1 VGRRSVEFE
10 NTGETVRVYLPGTV
24 KKDEVVKVKIDH
36 SVTQPPAGIYFTKA
50 DKQYPDRFR
59 TVWTQ
64 GQDEDSRYYFPC
76 LDKPNF
82 KQSTEVIL
90 HLPKG
95 MFGLSNGKLLS
106 HKSSR
111 TKERFHYKLEIPYST
126 YLLSIVAGDFAGHT
140 ERLGGVEIKWYVQKG
155 REQEGK
161 YAFRDTGKIVRFFSK
176 YTGYPYPYSHY
187 TQIAVPEFIFGGM
200 ENFTVTTQTDLT
212 LHDKRAALD
221 GDSNGLVAH
230 EAAHT
235 WFGDLVTAKNWSH
248 AWLHESFATYF
259 DALYTRE
266 SKGED
271 EFHYQLL
278 QDAETY
284 FSEDESY
291 RRPIVTNVY
300 KEPIDLFDAHLYPG
314 GAVRLHHLISI
325 VGEDLF
331 RDVLKLY
338 LKRHEFGLVETVDL
352 VRCLEEVTGRNF
364 DEWFDQWIYRGGY
377 PRLEIKFSWD
387 QKLKLATVEIKQTQ
401 KPDNK
406 KEDLLFKLPFEIAF
420 HFSQAEERY
429 PVEINKRE
437 EKFCFKLKSKPIFI
451 SIDPDNTCPCK
462 KVALEVSRPMLH
474 EQLKR
479 DQNSMGR
486 IQAALALTKN
496 ASVADI
502 KILNACLGKEQQ
514 WGVANR
520 IAMALAKI
528 GGNHARDGLLRAL
541 KNPHAKIRL
550 GVVRALSDFKED
562 EKVAKAL
569 RKISE
574 SDPSYRVEASALE
587 ALGSIRD
594 KKSREYL
601 ESALDRPSHNHM
613 AQTAIYNA
621 LTSLEDEASWDVLVA
636 GAEYG
641 SHANSRLAAMRG
653 LARLAKRFEH
663 RRGEVVKL
671 LQRFARESRG
681 TPAAVFRGKLGA
693 IISLKIVDDLSG
705 VPTLRNLAENET
717 DGRIKRR
724 AEETVTALFESAKKP
739 R

>member
-1 VGRRSVEFE
+1 
-10 NTGETVRVYLPGTV
+10 
-24 KKDEVVKVKIDH
+24 
-36 SVTQPPAGIYFTKA
+36 
-50 DKQYPDRFR
+50 
-59 TVWTQ
+59 
-64 GQDEDSRYYFPC
+64 
-76 LDKPNF
+76 
-82 KQSTEVIL
+82 
-90 HLPKG
+90 
-95 MFGLSNGKLLS
+95 
-106 HKSSR
+106 
-111 TKERFHYKLEIPYST
+111 
-126 YLLSIVAGDFAGHT
+126 
-140 ERLGGVEIKWYVQKG
+140 
-155 REQEGK
+155 
-161 YAFRDTGKIVRFFSK
+161 
-176 YTGYPYPYSHY
+176 
-187 TQIAVPEFIFGGM
+187 M

-271 EFHYQLL
+271 EFCYQLL
-278 QDAETY
+278 QDAESY
-284 FSEDESY
+284 FSEDASY
-291 RRPIVTNVY
+291 RRPIVTHIY

-331 RDVLKLY
+331 RDALKIY

-377 PRLEIKFSWD
+377 PRLEIKYSWD

-401 KPDNK
+401 KSDKSDKNE
-406 KEDLLFKLPFEIAF
+406 EDLLFKLPFEIAF
-420 HFSQAEERY
+420 HFSRAEERF
-429 PVEINKRE
+429 PIEITQRE
-437 EKFCFKLKSKPIFI
+437 EKFCFKLKSKPLFF
-451 SIDPDNTCPCK
+451 SVDPDHTCPCK

-479 DQNSMGR
+479 DENPIGR

-496 ASVADI
+496 ASVQDV
-502 KILNACLGKEQQ
+502 KFLSTCLRKEQQ

-520 IAMALAKI
+520 ISRALAKI

-541 KNPHAKIRL
+541 KNPDAKIRL
-550 GVVRALSDFKED
+550 GVVRALSDFRED

-574 SDPSYRVEASALE
+574 ADASYRVEAAALE

-594 KKSREYL
+594 KQSREYL
-601 ESALDRPSHNHM
+601 ESALDRHSHNHM
-613 AQTAIYNA
+613 AQTAIYSA
-621 LTSLEDEASWDVLVA
+621 LTSLEDEASWAVLVE

-663 RRGEVVKL
+663 RRGEVVEL
-671 LQRFARESRG
+671 LQRFAKESRG

-693 IISLKIVDDLSG
+693 IISMKILDDLSG
-705 VPTLRNLAENET
+705 VSTLRDLAENET

-724 AEETVTALFESAKKP
+724 AEDTVTALFESAKKP
-739 R
+739 RELKGIRTDLEEVVRDNKTLRDRLDLMEKQSEAKSKRNKK

>member
-1 VGRRSVEFE
+1 
-10 NTGETVRVYLPGTV
+10 
-24 KKDEVVKVKIDH
+24 
-36 SVTQPPAGIYFTKA
+36 
-50 DKQYPDRFR
+50 
-59 TVWTQ
+59 
-64 GQDEDSRYYFPC
+64 
-76 LDKPNF
+76 
-82 KQSTEVIL
+82 
-90 HLPKG
+90 

-106 HKSSR
+106 HKTSR
-111 TKERFHYKLEIPYST
+111 MQEHFHYKLELPYST
-126 YLLSIVAGDFAGHT
+126 YLLSIVAGDFAEHT
-140 ERLGGVEIKWYVQKG
+140 ERLGGVDIKWYVQKG
-155 REQEGK
+155 REQDGK
-161 YAFRDTGKIVRFFSK
+161 NAFRDTGKIVRFFSK
-176 YTGYPYPYSHY
+176 YTGYPYPYAHY
-187 TQIAVPEFIFGGM
+187 TQIAVPEFVFGGM

-235 WFGDLVTAKNWSH
+235 WFGDLVTAKSWSH

-271 EFHYQLL
+271 EFRYQLL
-278 QDAETY
+278 QDAESY
-284 FSEDESY
+284 FSEDVSY
-291 RRPIVTNVY
+291 RRPIVTNIY

-331 RDVLKLY
+331 REALKIY

-377 PRLEIKFSWD
+377 PKLEVKYSWD
-387 QKLKLATVEIKQTQ
+387 QKRKLATVEIKQTQ
-401 KPDNK
+401 KSDK
-406 KEDLLFKLPFEIAF
+406 KGEDLLFKLPLEIAF
-420 HFSQAEERY
+420 NSSRTEERF
-429 PVEINKRE
+429 PVEITKQE
-437 EKFCFKLKSKPIFI
+437 EKFCFKLKSKPIFF

-474 EQLKR
+474 QQLKR
-479 DQNSMGR
+479 DTNPIGR

-496 ASVADI
+496 ASVEDI
-502 KILNACLGKEQQ
+502 KFLSTCLGKEQQ

-520 IAMALAKI
+520 FARALAKI
-528 GGNHARDGLLRAL
+528 GGNYARDGLLRAL
-541 KNPHAKIRL
+541 KNSDAKIRL
-550 GVVRALSDFKED
+550 GVVRALSNFKED

-569 RKISE
+569 RKKA
-574 SDPSYRVEASALE
+574 DGDTSYRVEAAALE
-587 ALGSIRD
+587 GLGAIRD
-594 KKSREYL
+594 RQSREYL

-613 AQTAIYNA
+613 AQTAIYTA
-621 LTSLEDEASWDVLVA
+621 LTSLEDEASWQVLVD

-653 LARLAKRFEH
+653 LARLAKRFES
-663 RRGEVVKL
+663 RRGEVVEL
-671 LQRFARESRG
+671 LQRFAKESRG

-693 IISLKIVDDLSG
+693 IISMRILDDLAG
-705 VPTLRNLAENET
+705 VSTLRDLADNET

-724 AEETVTALFESAKKP
+724 AEDTVTALFESAKKP
-739 R
+739 REMKAIRSDLEDIVRDNKILRDRLDLIEKQSEAKSKRVK